1 MTAFAPTGVSHAP
14 FNTSNNERSASAK
27 ICVSLSFI
35 VFYISLKTKSLIMI
49 EELTTFSS

>member
-1 MTAFAPTGVSHAP
+1 MTALAPTGVSQAP

-35 VFYISLKTKSLIMI
+35 VFKISLTAESSSLH
-49 EELTTFSS
+49 